1 MRRLPQEV
9 GKMNKAVEISALAI
23 CLALSPVGHC
33 AAHSRRAPR
42 PRQVFSRRDYACP
55 LGSCVN
61 DAAAAGEC
69 PTPDYAQLAREG
81 RPVTPNFAVQ
91 YGCVIHP
98 ELASG
103 SLGAMLQG
111 RNPTAGDIP

>member
-1 MRRLPQEV
+1 MS
-9 GKMNKAVEISALAI
+9 KAVEKSALAV
-23 CLALSPVGHC
+23 CLALSTVGHC

-55 LGSCVN
+55 PGSGSCGDNGV
-61 DAAAAGEC
+61 AAGEC

-81 RPVTPNFAVQ
+81 RPVAPDFAVQ

>member
-1 MRRLPQEV
+1 
-9 GKMNKAVEISALAI
+9 MNKAVEISALAV

-33 AAHSRRAPR
+33 AAHSRRALR

-55 LGSCVN
+55 PGSCGDNGV
-61 DAAAAGEC
+61 AAGEC
-69 PTPDYAQLAREG
+69 ATPDYAQLAREG
-81 RPVTPNFAVQ
+81 RPVAPDFAVQ